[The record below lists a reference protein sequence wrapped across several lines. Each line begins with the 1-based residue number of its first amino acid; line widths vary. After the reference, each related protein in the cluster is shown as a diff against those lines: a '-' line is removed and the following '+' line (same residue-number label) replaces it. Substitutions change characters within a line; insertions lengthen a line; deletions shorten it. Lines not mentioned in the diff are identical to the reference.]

1 MKYFKGITILLTG
14 ILLTFTF
21 VNCDNGDGGNNG
33 NGQHN
38 NSCSH
43 EWEWV
48 VTAKAT
54 IDSTGVETET
64 CKKCKITSGKTKNI
78 PKLTQIPAPANVT
91 GMASSSGSITITWG
105 TVANAKNYKVYRSS
119 SSAGAFD
126 ILGAPLSA
134 SFTDTG
140 LFANTA
146 YYYKVSAVNNNDE
159 EGTLSNITSVTTLP
173 DAPTGLTATATSTS
187 SVTFSWNPVEGADM
201 YVFYFISI
209 NEDYIVHAYIRNGAT
224 QYVRTGMTPGQS
236 TGEYYITAFNG
247 TTNLE
252 SVRAGP
258 ISGTTLTN

>member
-1 MKYFKGITILLTG
+1 MKYFEKLTILLTG

-21 VNCDNGDGGNNG
+21 LNCDNGDGGNNG

-48 VTAKAT
+48 VTAMPT
-54 IDSTGVETET
+54 FNSTGVETET

-78 PKLTQIPAPANVT
+78 PKLTQIPAPTNVT
-91 GMASSSGSITITWG
+91 GRAASSGSITITWG

-119 SSAGAFD
+119 SSADVFD

-134 SFTDTG
+134 SYTDTG
-140 LFANTA
+140 LSANTA
-146 YYYKVSAVNNNDE
+146 YYYKISAVNNNDE

-173 DAPTGLTATATSTS
+173 DAPTGLAVTARTTS

-201 YVFYFISI
+201 YVFYIKSMYG
-209 NEDYIVHAYIRNGAT
+209 DYIAQAYIRNGAT
-224 QYVRTGMTPGQS
+224 QYVRIGMTQGQS

-258 ISGTTLTN
+258 ISGITLNN